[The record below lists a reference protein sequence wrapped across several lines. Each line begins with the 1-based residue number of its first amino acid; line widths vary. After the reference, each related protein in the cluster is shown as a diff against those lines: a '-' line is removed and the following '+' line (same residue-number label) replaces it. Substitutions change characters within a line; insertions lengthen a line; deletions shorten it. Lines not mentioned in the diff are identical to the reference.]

1 MAKYRSVFEIVVV
14 RFSYSNGEA
23 TVPISGHMDK
33 HRYGAP
39 FPRYR
44 WALAEALSYLP
55 TSEGT
60 KALMAEAA
68 DHRNISDTRYAA
80 LKGLS
85 RIGTPQ
91 VIPVLQKAARDDF
104 NSICRDLARQS
115 VEQLET
121 GTR

>member
-1 MAKYRSVFEIVVV
+1 MAAGRVDLAAGIAVL
-14 RFSYSNGEA
+14 
-23 TVPISGHMDK
+23 
-33 HRYGAP
+33 
-39 FPRYR
+39 
-44 WALAEALSYLP
+44 ALAVRHLCDI
-55 TSEGT
+55 G
-60 KALMAEAA
+60 AEAA